1 MDQPARSTGY
11 HGMGLFADLYE
22 LTMAQAFYEHH
33 MFASA
38 TFSLFVRNLPRD
50 RGYLVSAGLE
60 DVLDFLER
68 FQFEGDSLAYLDSTG
83 IFSGAFLNYLEG
95 LRFTGEVRAIPEGR
109 LFFEFE
115 PALEITAPIIEA
127 QIVETFVINQVNL
140 QTMLATKAA
149 RCAWAAEGRSLS
161 DFSARRTHGTDAAMK
176 MARCAYIA
184 GFDSTSNVAAS
195 RRYGIP
201 PAGTMA
207 HSFITT
213 FPTELDAFRAY
224 ADTFPDRC
232 VLLLDT
238 YDTIQGARNAVA
250 VAKEL
255 ESRGHRLRAVRLDS
269 GDYDDLSRN
278 VRAILDEAGLQYVGI
293 LASGGLD
300 EFSVKQLVDNGA
312 PVDIFGIGTKVGV
325 SADSPWSDMAYK
337 LVCYDG
343 RPVMKLSTDKISLPG
358 AKQVFRVPNADG
370 TLHHDVIGLQDDEV
384 CDGEPLLEQV
394 MSSGRAIGAAASLDD
409 MRGRVRRDLD
419 RLGDGTRE
427 LTGPAEYPVEFSRR
441 LATLSAQ
448 VRHGLEESAWS
459 SGQGDPNPTGG
470 SVQ

>member
-1 MDQPARSTGY
+1 MEQSALSTHDQGL
-11 HGMGLFADLYE
+11 GLFADLYE
-22 LTMAQAFYEHH
+22 LTMAQAFYEHR
-33 MFASA
+33 MFAPA

-60 DVLDFLER
+60 DVLDFLTHFR
-68 FQFEGDSLAYLDSTG
+68 FDKDSLSYLDSTG
-83 IFSGAFLNYLEG
+83 IFSREFLNYLGE
-95 LRFTGEVRAIPEGR
+95 LRFTGEVRALPEGR
-109 LFFEFE
+109 LFFAHE
-115 PALEITAPIIEA
+115 PVLEVTAPIIEA
-127 QIVETFVINQVNL
+127 QVVETFVINQVNL

-161 DFSARRTHGTDAAMK
+161 DFSARRTQGTDAAMK

-184 GFDSTSNVAAS
+184 GFASTSNVSAA

-213 FPTELDAFRAY
+213 FPTETDAFRAY
-224 ADTFPDRC
+224 AESFPDRC

-238 YDTIQGARNAVA
+238 FDTIQGAKNAVR

-269 GDYDDLSRN
+269 GDYADLSRK

-300 EFSVKQLVDNGA
+300 EFAVRQLVGDGA
-312 PVDIFGIGTKVGV
+312 PIDIFGIGTKVGV
-325 SADSPWSDMAYK
+325 SADAPWSDMAYK

-343 RPVMKLSTDKISLPG
+343 RPVMKLSADKVSHPG
-358 AKQVFRVPNADG
+358 AKQVFRVEYPDG
-370 TLHHDVIGLQDDEV
+370 MLHHDVIVLKEESVRGA
-384 CDGEPLLEQV
+384 EPLLEHV
-394 MSSGRAIGAAASLDD
+394 MSAGRPIGAVASLDD
-409 MRGRVRRDLD
+409 MRGRMLRDLE
-419 RLGDGTRE
+419 RLDDGSRK
-427 LTGPAEYPVEFSRR
+427 LTVPVPYPVEFSRR
-441 LATLSAQ
+441 LTTLSAQ
-448 VRHGLEESAWS
+448 VRHDLEVSAWS
-459 SGQGDPNPTGG
+459 SSQADPNPFGR

>member
-1 MDQPARSTGY
+1 MEQSALSTRDQGL
-11 HGMGLFADLYE
+11 GLFADLYE
-22 LTMAQAFYEHH
+22 LTMAQAFYEHR
-33 MFASA
+33 MFAPA
-38 TFSLFVRNLPRD
+38 TFSLFVRNLPQD

-60 DVLDFLER
+60 DVLDFLAHFR
-68 FQFEGDSLAYLDSTG
+68 FDKVSLSYLDSTG
-83 IFSGAFLNYLEG
+83 IFSREFLNYLDG

-109 LFFEFE
+109 LFFAHE
-115 PALEITAPIIEA
+115 PVLEVTAPIIEA

-161 DFSARRTHGTDAAMK
+161 DFSARRTQGTDAAMK

-184 GFDSTSNVAAS
+184 GFESTSNVSAA

-207 HSFITT
+207 HSFIIT
-213 FPTELDAFRAY
+213 FPTETDAFRAY
-224 ADTFPDRC
+224 AESFPDRC

-238 YDTIQGARNAVA
+238 FDTIQGAKNAVK

-269 GDYDDLSRN
+269 GDYAELGRK

-300 EFSVKQLVDNGA
+300 EFAVQQLVSNGA
-312 PVDIFGIGTKVGV
+312 PIDIFGIGTKVGV
-325 SADSPWSDMAYK
+325 SADAPWSDMAYK

-343 RPVMKLSTDKISLPG
+343 RPVMKLSSDKVSHPG
-358 AKQVFRVPNADG
+358 AKQVFRVENPDG
-370 TLHHDVIGLQDDEV
+370 TFHHDVIGLKDESV
-384 CDGEPLLEQV
+384 RGAEPLLEHV
-394 MSSGRAIGAAASLDD
+394 MSEGCAIGAVASLDD
-409 MRGRVRRDLD
+409 MRGRMRRDLE
-419 RLGDGTRE
+419 RLDDGSRK
-427 LTGPAEYPVEFSRR
+427 LTAPAAYPVEFSRR
-441 LATLSAQ
+441 LTTLSTQ
-448 VRHGLEESAWS
+448 VRHDLEGSAWS
-459 SGQGDPNPTGG
+459 SGQVAPNPSGR

>member
-1 MDQPARSTGY
+1 MEQSALSTRDQGL
-11 HGMGLFADLYE
+11 GLFADLYE
-22 LTMAQAFYEHH
+22 LTMAQAFYEHR
-33 MFASA
+33 MFALA
-38 TFSLFVRNLPRD
+38 TYSLFVRNLPQD

-60 DVLDFLER
+60 DVLDFLAHFR
-68 FQFEGDSLAYLDSTG
+68 FDGESLSYLDSTG
-83 IFSGAFLNYLEG
+83 IFSREFLGYLED

-109 LFFEFE
+109 FFFAHE
-115 PALEITAPIIEA
+115 PVLEVTAPIIEA

-161 DFSARRTHGTDAAMK
+161 DFSARRTQGTDAAMK

-184 GFDSTSNVAAS
+184 GFESTSNVAAA

-213 FPTELDAFRAY
+213 FPTETDAFRAY
-224 ADTFPDRC
+224 AESFPDRC

-238 YDTIQGARNAVA
+238 FDTIQGAKNAVR

-269 GDYDDLSRN
+269 GNYADLGRK
-278 VRAILDEAGLQYVGI
+278 VRAILDEAGLQYVSI

-300 EFSVKQLVDNGA
+300 EFAVQQLVDNGA
-312 PVDIFGIGTKVGV
+312 PIDIFGIGTKVGV
-325 SADSPWSDMAYK
+325 AADAPWSDMAYK

-343 RPVMKLSTDKISLPG
+343 RPVMKLSADKVSHPG
-358 AKQVFRVPNADG
+358 AKQVFRIENPEG
-370 TLHHDVIGLQDDEV
+370 MLHHDVIGLQDEEV
-384 CDGEPLLEQV
+384 PGAEPLLEHV
-394 MSSGRAIGAAASLDD
+394 MSGGRATGAVASLDD
-409 MRGRVRRDLD
+409 MRGQLRRDLE
-419 RLGDGTRE
+419 RLDDGSRK
-427 LTGPAEYPVEFSRR
+427 LTAPAAYPVEFSRM
-441 LATLSAQ
+441 LTTLSAQ
-448 VRHGLEESAWS
+448 VRHELEGSTWS
-459 SGQGDPNPTGG
+459 SGQATPNP
-470 SVQ
+470 S